1 MRDKGT
7 VCTGWVENIGIKITE
22 PQLQLKLRLSL
33 TNIISRHIAVDI
45 LNVQEMEKI
54 KHQSKF

>member
-7 VCTGWVENIGIKITE
+7 VCTVWVENMGIKITE

-33 TNIISRHIAVDI
+33 TKIISRHMAVDI